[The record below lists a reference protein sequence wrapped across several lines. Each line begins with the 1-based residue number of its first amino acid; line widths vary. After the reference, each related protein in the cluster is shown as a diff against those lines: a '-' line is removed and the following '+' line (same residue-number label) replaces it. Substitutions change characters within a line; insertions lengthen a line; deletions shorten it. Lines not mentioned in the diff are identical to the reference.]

1 MRDEITALQ
10 EQISAKREENDMEEV
25 RRLQDQLREKVDQAR
40 LSRRG
45 RDIDHDLES
54 DYEDRIHDRIRAHH
68 EERRQRRRMDE
79 RGRSRSSRRDET
91 PVDVDT
97 SGLSDERAIYHMTQ
111 IGRKSTI
118 LTDKLSK
125 FHHAFTSEEHE
136 NFRQQVEEY
145 KSLEKVVAGYLQQT
159 ADEFNKAKKLNTK
172 EKRLA
177 QIERAKANKNARKDD
192 EKAAREAA
200 RDKFLAI
207 KKEIEAKIQTV
218 RGEL

>member
-1 MRDEITALQ
+1 MDRDFEF
-10 EQISAKREENDMEEV
+10 
-25 RRLQDQLREKVDQAR
+25 
-40 LSRRG
+40 
-45 RDIDHDLES
+45 

-68 EERRQRRRMDE
+68 EERRQRRRMDD
-79 RGRSRSSRRDET
+79 RAGARSRRDET

-118 LTDKLSK
+118 LTDKLAK
-125 FHHAFTSEEHE
+125 FHHAFTAEEHD
-136 NFRQQVEEY
+136 NFRQKVEEY
-145 KSLEKVVAGYLQQT
+145 KALEKVVAGYLQQT

-200 RDKFLAI
+200 RDKFLSI
-207 KKEIEAKIQTV
+207 KKEIEAKIQSV
-218 RGEL
+218 REEL

>member
-1 MRDEITALQ
+1 MD
-10 EQISAKREENDMEEV
+10 RE
-25 RRLQDQLREKVDQAR
+25 
-40 LSRRG
+40 
-45 RDIDHDLES
+45 LES
-54 DYEDRIHDRIRAHH
+54 DYEDRIQDRIRAHH
-68 EERRQRRRMDE
+68 EERRQRRRMDD
-79 RGRSRSSRRDET
+79 RAGARSRRDET

-125 FHHAFTSEEHE
+125 FHHAFTTEEHDD
-136 NFRQQVEEY
+136 FRQKVEEY
-145 KSLEKVVAGYLQQT
+145 KALEKVVAGYLQQT

-177 QIERAKANKNARKDD
+177 QIERAKANKNARKED

-200 RDKFLAI
+200 RDKFLSI
-207 KKEIEAKIQTV
+207 KKEIEAKIQSV
-218 RGEL
+218 REEL